1 MSLRRNVILKN
12 NDEKQNALFFQR
24 LFAFI
29 IDVIIISI
37 LSSLLSYPFYDSSSV
52 QKLNDNSNEI
62 MQKYIDQE
70 INIKT
75 YVSESI
81 DISYEM
87 ARKNGVVSLIS
98 LFLSVLYFICFQ
110 FYKNGQTIGK
120 NIMKIKVVSND
131 DQSLNINNY
140 IFRSLIIDSIFVDMI
155 VLCFVIFANREVYFY
170 GVGMIEFIQYMVIL
184 ISAFMVMFR
193 KDSRGLHDLVANTKV
208 IRTDSVKELEVCEN

>member
-1 MSLRRNVILKN
+1 MKN

-37 LSSLLSYPFYDSSSV
+37 LSSLLSYPFYDSNSV

>member
-1 MSLRRNVILKN
+1 
-12 NDEKQNALFFQR
+12 
-24 LFAFI
+24 
-29 IDVIIISI
+29 
-37 LSSLLSYPFYDSSSV
+37 
-52 QKLNDNSNEI
+52 
-62 MQKYIDQE
+62 
-70 INIKT
+70 
-75 YVSESI
+75 
-81 DISYEM
+81 M